1 MDFEYMEN
9 RLIECFNVSSDQ
21 VYFLK
26 RNIQTNL
33 LEYSLKIDSFNP
45 QLNSRWAKYFPA
57 GSYFSISKESNGSHL
72 TLIVTISDND
82 YSEIF
87 HFNNL
92 KVENRRILEIE

>member
-1 MDFEYMEN
+1 MDFEYIEN

-21 VYFLK
+21 LWYFGK
-26 RNIQTNL
+26 NIQTGL
-33 LEYSLKIDSFNP
+33 LEYSLKLDSFNP

-57 GSYFSISKESNGSHL
+57 GSYFGISKESNQKML
-72 TLIVTISDND
+72 TLIISISEND

-92 KVENRRILEIE
+92 SVKNGRVLEIA

>member
-21 VYFLK
+21 VCYLK
-26 RNIQTNL
+26 RNIQTEL

-57 GSYFSISKESNGSHL
+57 GSYFSISKESNQKHL
-72 TLIVTISDND
+72 TLIITISDND

-92 KVENRRILEIE
+92 KVENRRVLEIA

>member
-1 MDFEYMEN
+1 MDFEYIEN

-21 VYFLK
+21 VWYFGK
-26 RNIQTNL
+26 NIQTGL
-33 LEYSLKIDSFNP
+33 LEYSLKLDSFNP

-57 GSYFSISKESNGSHL
+57 GSYSGISKESNQKML
-72 TLIVTISDND
+72 TLIITISEND

-92 KVENRRILEIE
+92 SVKNGRVLEIA